1 MAKINVLG
9 TNIFNPVENKMQGI
23 IDTFV
28 EYYGEK
34 YRDRITQKLND
45 AFYIFAAQIH
55 SDFSVYE
62 GFNSSLESLLNEY
75 TKKLLNKKNLQE
87 IYLQGY

>member
-1 MAKINVLG
+1 MAIINVLG
-9 TNIFNPVENKMQGI
+9 TNILDPIDNKMQDI

-34 YRDRITQKLND
+34 YRDRFTQKLND
-45 AFYIFAAQIH
+45 AFYIFAAQTH

-62 GFNSSLESLLNEY
+62 RFNSSLEVTLNDTQKSY
-75 TKKLLNKKNLQE
+75 
-87 IYLQGY
+87 